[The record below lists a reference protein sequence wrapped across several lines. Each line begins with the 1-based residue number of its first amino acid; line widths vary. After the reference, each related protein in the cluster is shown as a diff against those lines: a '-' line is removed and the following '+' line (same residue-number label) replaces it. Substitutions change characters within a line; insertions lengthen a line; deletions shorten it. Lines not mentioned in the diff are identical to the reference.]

1 MSYEEKAVWVQ
12 GIVAVLGYAVY
23 VVIILS
29 RADGGPLVDVPY
41 VDVLLWTI
49 GAAIVAAIIASI
61 IVGIFSGGGHG
72 KNVKDQRDRQI
83 YRYGEATGSSFVV
96 IGALGALILAMLEVD
111 WFWIANLL
119 YLCFVLS
126 AILGWLAKA
135 GAYRRGLPE
144 W

>member
-1 MSYEEKAVWVQ
+1 MSHEERAVWVQ
-12 GIVAVLGYAVY
+12 GIVAVLGYLVY

-29 RADGGPLVDVPY
+29 RAGGGPLVDVPY

-49 GAAIVAAIIASI
+49 GASIVAAIIASI
-61 IVGIFSGGGHG
+61 VAGMFGLHHRG
-72 KNVKDQRDRQI
+72 KNLKDQRDRQI
-83 YRYGEATGSSFVV
+83 YRYGEYSGQSFVV
-96 IGALGALILAMLEVD
+96 IGALGALILAMLEID

-126 AILGWLAKA
+126 ALVGWLVKA
-135 GAYRRGLPE
+135 GAYRAGLPE